1 MDDKTNEYISK
12 FLIALEKEDDWKKDL
27 KERHKRKDEY
37 QRMLGRSVI
46 DFLTEEQFAQTVK
59 GLWASFFWTDKNQ
72 PVKRI
77 LKDTP
82 FDEVKLALKDLFY
95 GNGTIGERYD
105 KFRAKVSGLGTSS
118 LTEILCFTLPLE
130 CCIWNDKPRKVLPF
144 LKMEQGLPPRVF
156 RAGNIDGSDYE
167 KCMKL
172 LESVRSSLVEGGL
185 KDADFIVTDLFMWFI
200 FNKMQAVAE
209 KTQPLPGTEPVPE
222 RFPVSQISTHTEA
235 QGIIL
240 ELGQILGYDT
250 YVADPSKAYRGK
262 RIEEVATC
270 RDIPPEYQGIKNIE
284 KVDVIWFGSASFCF
298 FEVVDSIG
306 TLNEAL
312 HRLFQA
318 LPLNAK
324 FFVVA
329 PEDHRSKFEK
339 YMSESPYK
347 VYKHRYYF
355 RSYQELASFF
365 ELTKD
370 FTEARRDFL
379 RE

>member
-1 MDDKTNEYISK
+1 MDAKIIEYISK
-12 FLIALEKEDDWKKDL
+12 FLVTLEKEDDWKKDL
-27 KERHKRKDEY
+27 KERQKRRDEY
-37 QRMLGRSVI
+37 QLMFGRSAI
-46 DFLTEEQFAQTVK
+46 ELLTEEQFALVVK
-59 GLWASFFWTDKNQ
+59 GLWASLFWTDKNQ

-82 FDEVKLALKDLFY
+82 FDEVKYALKDLFY
-95 GNGTIGERYD
+95 GNDTIGERYD
-105 KFRAKVSGLGTSS
+105 RFRAKVSGLGTSS

-144 LKMEQGLPPRVF
+144 LKMGESLPARVF
-156 RAGNIDGSDYE
+156 RPGNIDGSDYE
-167 KCMKL
+167 KCKKIM
-172 LESVRSSLVEGGL
+172 ESVKSSLLEGGL

-200 FNKMQAVAE
+200 FNKMQTATE
-209 KTQPLPGTEPVPE
+209 ITRPLPEAGRV
-222 RFPVSQISTHTEA
+222 PVSQISTHSES

-240 ELGQILGYDT
+240 ELGQILGYET
-250 YVADPSKAYRGK
+250 YVADPSKIYRGK
-262 RIEEVATC
+262 RMEEVATC
-270 RDIPPEYQGIKNIE
+270 KDIPLEYQGIKNIE

-329 PEDHRSKFEK
+329 PEDHRTKFEK

-347 VYKHRYYF
+347 AYKNKYYF

-370 FTEARRDFL
+370 FTEARKDFL
-379 RE
+379 RD